1 MNIKRISLIGVFIA
15 MAMLFSYVES
25 LVPSFLPVPG
35 ARIGLANIVIL
46 LCLYTLGPVEALTVG
61 IIRIVLSALL
71 FGNLFSLA
79 LSCGGFVLS
88 FSVMCFLYK
97 SHKHTIPGIS
107 AVSGAFH
114 NFGQIIVASF
124 IIGSTGLMSLFVLF
138 AVLGIVTGIITG
150 IICKMIYERT
160 SKYDWLS
167 QG

>member
-97 SHKHTIPGIS
+97 K
-107 AVSGAFH
+107 
-114 NFGQIIVASF
+114 
-124 IIGSTGLMSLFVLF
+124 IGRAHV
-138 AVLGIVTGIITG
+138 
-150 IICKMIYERT
+150 
-160 SKYDWLS
+160 
-167 QG
+167 